1 MKAPA
6 LFESEQGERSDTV
19 EDYTFRLTA
28 EITAEEKA
36 EIMMND
42 EPQIPEMVG
51 MVCLSRADF
60 YLKKRA
66 LTKST

>member
-1 MKAPA
+1 M
-6 LFESEQGERSDTV
+6 

-28 EITAEEKA
+28 EIPAEEKA

-60 YLKKRA
+60 YFKKRA